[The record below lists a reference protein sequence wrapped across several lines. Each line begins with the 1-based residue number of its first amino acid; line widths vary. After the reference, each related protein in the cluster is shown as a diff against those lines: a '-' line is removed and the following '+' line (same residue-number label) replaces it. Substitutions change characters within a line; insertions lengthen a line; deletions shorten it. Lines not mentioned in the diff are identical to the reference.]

1 VKYDPINKEVYTDKG
16 EFVKRLYC
24 PYKINWDQLA
34 VTSANNRTCTTCNH
48 LIIDTAYVSDDEL
61 LQMLQQ
67 NPNTCLKLELN
78 QPNLTVIVNGK
89 TGKSL

>member
-16 EFVKRLYC
+16 EFVKRLFC

-34 VTSANNRTCTTCNH
+34 VTSGNNRTCTTCNH

>member
-1 VKYDPINKEVYTDKG
+1 
-16 EFVKRLYC
+16 
-24 PYKINWDQLA
+24 
-34 VTSANNRTCTTCNH
+34 
-48 LIIDTAYVSDDEL
+48 LIIDTAYVSDDAL

-89 TGKSL
+89 KSK